1 VTEKEKITVRQFK
14 DGSNNWWVSGKHY
27 NIQENTP
34 TLVAGGIEVEEET
47 EHFRKY
53 LKRKKLI

>member
-1 VTEKEKITVRQFK
+1 MSKEKIIVRQFK
-14 DGSNNWWVSGKHY
+14 DNSQNWWVSKKHY
-27 NIQENTP
+27 AIKENHP
-34 TLVAGGIEVEEET
+34 FLVAGGIEDIEET